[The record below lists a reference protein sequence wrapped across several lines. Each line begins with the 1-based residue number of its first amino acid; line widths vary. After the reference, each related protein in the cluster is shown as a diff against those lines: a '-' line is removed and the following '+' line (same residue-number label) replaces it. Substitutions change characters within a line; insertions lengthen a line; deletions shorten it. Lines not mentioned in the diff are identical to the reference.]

1 MGKFQNK
8 SLNYNIIKNPFIKLK
23 NEIIELPIL
32 IRKKKNM
39 KTKISIIRF
48 KPKPD
53 CFDEFLKN
61 VKEPS
66 NERALSTPPTHYLIT
81 TPDEVVA
88 IVLRTETELSESST
102 RGVNW
107 LDTQRHLLLEYNE
120 EDRHSIPLTGNL
132 VEY

>member
-32 IRKKKNM
+32 IRKIKTM
-39 KTKISIIRF
+39 KTKLSIIRF

-53 CFDEFLKN
+53 CFDEFLTN
-61 VKEPS
+61 VKERS
-66 NERALSTPPTHYLIT
+66 KERALSVPRTHYLMT
-81 TPDEVVA
+81 TSDEVVA
-88 IVLRTETELSESST
+88 IVLRTENELSESSS

>member
-8 SLNYNIIKNPFIKLK
+8 SLNDEIIKNPFIKFN
-23 NEIIELPIL
+23 NEIIELPVL

-39 KTKISIIRF
+39 KTKVSIIRF

-53 CFDEFLKN
+53 CFDEFLEN
-61 VKEPS
+61 VKERS
-66 NERALSTPPTHYLIT
+66 KERALSTPPTHYLMT

-88 IVLRTETELSESST
+88 IVLRTETELSESSS

-120 EDRHSIPLTGNL
+120 EDRHSIPLTGSL

>member
-8 SLNYNIIKNPFIKLK
+8 SFNYNIIKNPFIKLK

-53 CFDEFLKN
+53 CFDDFLKN
-61 VKEPS
+61 V
-66 NERALSTPPTHYLIT
+66 
-81 TPDEVVA
+81 
-88 IVLRTETELSESST
+88 
-102 RGVNW
+102 
-107 LDTQRHLLLEYNE
+107 
-120 EDRHSIPLTGNL
+120 
-132 VEY
+132 

>member
-8 SLNYNIIKNPFIKLK
+8 SLNFKIIKNPFIKFK
-23 NEIIELPIL
+23 NKIIELPIL
-32 IRKKKNM
+32 IRKITTM

-48 KPKPD
+48 RPKPE
-53 CFDEFLKN
+53 CFDEFLTN
-61 VKEPS
+61 VKERS
-66 NERALSTPPTHYLIT
+66 KERALSKPPTHYLMT
-81 TPDEVVA
+81 TSDEVIA

>member
-8 SLNYNIIKNPFIKLK
+8 SLNYKIIKNPFIKLK

-32 IRKKKNM
+32 IRKIKTM

-61 VKEPS
+61 VKERS
-66 NERALSTPPTHYLIT
+66 KERALSTPPTHYLMT

-88 IVLRTETELSESST
+88 IVLRTENELSESSS

>member
-8 SLNYNIIKNPFIKLK
+8 SLNFKIIKNPFIKFK

-32 IRKKKNM
+32 IRKITTM

-48 KPKPD
+48 RPKPE
-53 CFDEFLKN
+53 CFNEFLTN
-61 VKEPS
+61 VKEGS
-66 NERALSTPPTHYLIT
+66 KERALSKPPTHYLMT
-81 TPDEVVA
+81 TSDEVIA